1 MSQTKKLVTL
11 IRELVQIEVQKE
23 VNKIFIKEGV
33 KAITQNKG
41 IVPEVLAKPIPKKTK
56 SKEVSY
62 TKDPT
67 LNKILNETAHTQEF
81 EEYPSMGEYDTS
93 NMAELLG
100 YGGTPFGGGDDETK
114 RKVSAVQTAQSVG
127 VDPTSPE
134 VEDVMNAMSRDYREV
149 MKAIDKKQGK

>member
-67 LNKILNETAHTQEF
+67 LNKILNETAQTQEF
-81 EEYPSMGEYDTS
+81 EEYPSMGEYDTT

-127 VDPTSPE
+127 VDPTNPE
-134 VEDVMNAMSRDYREV
+134 VENVMNAMSRDYRGI

>member
-1 MSQTKKLVTL
+1 MSHTKKLVTL
-11 IRELVQIEVQKE
+11 IRELVQIEVKKE

-62 TKDPT
+62 TKNPT
-67 LNKILNETAHTQEF
+67 LNKILNETANQPQEF
-81 EEYPSMGEYDTS
+81 DEYPNMGEYDTS
-93 NMAELLG
+93 NMAEVLG
-100 YGGTPFGGGDDETK
+100 YGGTPFGGDDETK

>member
-1 MSQTKKLVTL
+1 MSHTKKLVTL

-41 IVPEVLAKPIPKKTK
+41 IVPEVLAKPSPKKTK

-67 LNKILNETAHTQEF
+67 LNKILNETAQTQEF
-81 EEYPSMGEYDTS
+81 EEYPSMGEYDTT

-114 RKVSAVQTAQSVG
+114 RKVSAVQTAKSVG

>member
-1 MSQTKKLVTL
+1 MSHTKKLITL
-11 IRELVQIEVQKE
+11 IRELVQIEVKKE

-33 KAITQNKG
+33 KALTQNDVVSETLTKSTS
-41 IVPEVLAKPIPKKTK
+41 KKSKPKK
-56 SKEVSY
+56 VNY

-67 LNKILNETAHTQEF
+67 LNKILNETAHSQEF

-93 NMAELLG
+93 NMVELLG

-114 RKVSAVQTAQSVG
+114 RKVSAVQTAKSAG
-127 VDPTSPE
+127 VDPTNPM

-149 MKAIDKKQGK
+149 MKAIDKKKGK

>member
-1 MSQTKKLVTL
+1 MSHTKKLVTL
-11 IRELVQIEVQKE
+11 IKELVQIEVQKE

-33 KAITQNKG
+33 KAITQNRG

-62 TKDPT
+62 TKNPT
-67 LNKILNETAHTQEF
+67 LNKILNETAQTQEF

-100 YGGTPFGGGDDETK
+100 YGNESIGSDEAK
-114 RKVSAVQTAQSVG
+114 RDVAAVQTAQAAG
-127 VDPTSPE
+127 VDPNDPE
-134 VEDVMNAMSRDYREV
+134 MEGVMDAMTKDYRGV
-149 MKAIDKKQGK
+149 MKALEKRDNK

>member
-1 MSQTKKLVTL
+1 MSHTKKLVTL

-62 TKDPT
+62 TKNPT
-67 LNKILNETAHTQEF
+67 LNKILNETANQPQEF
-81 EEYPSMGEYDTS
+81 DEYPNMGEYDTS
-93 NMAELLG
+93 NMAAILG
-100 YGGTPFGGGDDETK
+100 YGDTAVGGDDETK
-114 RKVSAVQTAQSVG
+114 RKISAVQTAKSVG

-134 VEDVMNAMSRDYREV
+134 VEDVMNAMSRDYRGV